1 VIADRVARLLGRRV
15 VSLQTV
21 ESRGYAAAYHAVA
34 ELEDGQ
40 SVFVKAGVEEVT
52 SEFLREEIRF
62 YRSFQAPFMPAFH
75 GADDGDPPIL
85 VIEDLRGG
93 RWPPPW
99 DDDAVG
105 AVRQALE
112 DVAASEPSEHVEP
125 VDAAWLRGGWAE
137 IERDPEPFLAT
148 GMCSREWLK
157 TALPVLRE
165 AAETAPIEGDALL
178 HLDVRS
184 DNICL
189 TERGAVL
196 VDWNQACVGNP
207 ELDVAAWLPSLRLEG
222 GPEPEEILTGG
233 GGLAA
238 VLAGFFGSRVGLPPP
253 PTAPLVRQIQRAQLE
268 VALAWSSRE
277 LELRLD
283 R

>member
-1 VIADRVARLLGRRV
+1 VIAERVSRLLGRGV
-15 VSLQTV
+15 LSLHQI
-21 ESRGYAAAYHAVA
+21 ESRGYAAAYHGVAV
-34 ELEDGQ
+34 LEDGLT
-40 SVFVKAGVEEVT
+40 VFVKAGTEEVT
-52 SEFLREEIRF
+52 SGFLRKEIRF
-62 YRSFQAPFMPAFH
+62 YRSFQAPFMPVFH
-75 GADDGDPPIL
+75 GADDADPPIL
-85 VIEDLRGG
+85 VIEDLRRG

-99 DDDAVG
+99 DSNAVG
-105 AVRQALE
+105 AVRKALE
-112 DVAASEPSEHVEP
+112 DLAASEPPQWIEP
-125 VDAAWLRGGWAE
+125 VDRQWLTGGWAE

-148 GMCSREWLK
+148 GLCSGDWLE
-157 TALPVLRE
+157 ASLPVLRD
-165 AAETAPIEGDALL
+165 AAESAPVEGDALL

-222 GPEPEEILTGG
+222 GPDPEEILTGG

-238 VLAGFFGSRVGLPPP
+238 VLAGFFASRVGLPPP
-253 PTAPLVRQIQRAQLE
+253 PTAPQVRKIQRVQLE
-268 VALAWSSRE
+268 AALAWASRE
-277 LELRLD
+277 LDLRFD

>member
-1 VIADRVARLLGRRV
+1 VIADRVSVLLGRRV
-15 VSLQTV
+15 VSLQTI

-112 DVAASEPSEHVEP
+112 DVAASEPPEHVEP
-125 VDAAWLRGGWAE
+125 VDAAWLLGGWAE

-238 VLAGFFGSRVGLPPP
+238 MVAGFFGSRVGLPPP
-253 PTAPLVRQIQRAQLE
+253 PTAPQVRKIQRAQLE

>member
-1 VIADRVARLLGRRV
+1 VIAERVSRLLGHRV
-15 VSLQTV
+15 VSLHQI
-21 ESRGYAAAYHAVA
+21 ESRGYAAAYHGVA
-34 ELEDGQ
+34 ELEDGLT
-40 SVFVKAGVEEVT
+40 VFVKAGTEEVT
-52 SEFLREEIRF
+52 SGFLRKEIRF
-62 YRSFQAPFMPAFH
+62 YRSFQAPFMPVFH

-85 VIEDLRGG
+85 VIEDVRRG

-99 DDDAVG
+99 DSNAVG
-105 AVRQALE
+105 AVRRALE
-112 DVAASEPSEHVEP
+112 DLAASEPPQWIEP
-125 VDAAWLRGGWAE
+125 VERQWLTGGWAE

-148 GMCSREWLK
+148 GVCSSDWLE
-157 TALPVLRE
+157 ASLPVLRD
-165 AAETAPIEGDALL
+165 AAESAPVEGDALL

-222 GPEPEEILTGG
+222 GPDPEEILTGG

-238 VLAGFFGSRVGLPPP
+238 VLAGFFASRVGLPPP
-253 PTAPLVRQIQRAQLE
+253 PTAPQVRKIQRVQLE
-268 VALAWSSRE
+268 AALAWASRE
-277 LELRLD
+277 LDLRFD